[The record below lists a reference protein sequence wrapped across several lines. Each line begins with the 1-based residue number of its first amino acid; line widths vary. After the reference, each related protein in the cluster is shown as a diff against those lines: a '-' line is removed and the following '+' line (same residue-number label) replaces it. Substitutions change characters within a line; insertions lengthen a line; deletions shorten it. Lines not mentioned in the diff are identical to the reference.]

1 MNATSVTTPSAPS
14 RSATA
19 WKVILI
25 LIPFVTL
32 ALLLWLRQLE
42 VSALRQRAVPSYGT
56 VPPFQRFLEALRRPA
71 FLRAFAFVVS
81 AFEVRARSARCERS

>member
-1 MNATSVTTPSAPS
+1 MNATSVTTSSAPS

-32 ALLLWLRQLE
+32 ALLLWLRHLE
-42 VSALRQRAVPSYGT
+42 VSALRQRAVPSYGM
-56 VPPFQRFLEALRRPA
+56 VPPFQLVNQNGEPFGW
-71 FLRAFAFVVS
+71 
-81 AFEVRARSARCERS
+81 RS